1 MPETPLNTT
10 TTLAFGAAGT
20 YAERAS
26 NANSYAPIEGRRI
39 YQVEIATSPD
49 RVIRADELL
58 IQHPLAIQELA
69 RAYLDTL
76 VIVAFPEMI
85 EDMTIEE
92 HFPDGRVGTR
102 ENPQF
107 FPDLL
112 ESATGDHLA
121 RAIHAKF
128 HGFGVGEREHLTFA
142 GNLTDGPGIIDCN
155 KVRVAL
161 IAAGIQAVRYVD
173 STSDRHR
180 EEGHFWQ
187 VLDPQIVTRAAVAH
201 FSLDFTDYPTPEA
214 REAADLLNHDWLLL
228 DGAARA
234 AVQQAVGVCRRE
246 GGRVALPFRD
256 GEVVAYQN
264 AGGSGFSWD
273 LDDGQ
278 GSLARGLQRLP
289 ADATPA
295 IRDPGELRIIG
306 ASWEQLGDV
315 AAAAKDPARA
325 RDLLAAAAWH
335 LKAIER
341 WAAPFDNELRVLG
354 LSDQTV
360 RSKDASDPIPDL
372 KASVLAGVDRRQA
385 SGAMS
390 AEHAQ
395 SLRFWIDGED
405 VQKLTSAE
413 DRAAHDTVRARY
425 DQLCE
430 AVAANSADPAWL
442 KAFDVSGWPNVEQRT
457 VATSLREFIGQLF
470 DIHAAHQSRPA
481 DDSQEPGQTQSK
493 GRGR

>member
-1 MPETPLNTT
+1 MAETPLNTR

-26 NANSYAPIEGRRI
+26 NANGYAPIEGQRI
-39 YQVEIATSPD
+39 HPVEIAASPD
-49 RVIRADELL
+49 RMIRADELL

-92 HFPDGRVGTR
+92 HFPDGRVVTR

-142 GNLTDGPGIIDCN
+142 GNLTDGPGIIDCQ
-155 KVRVAL
+155 KVRAGL

-173 STSDRHR
+173 RTSDRRR
-180 EEGHFWQ
+180 EEGYFWE
-187 VLDPQIVTRAAVAH
+187 VLDPQIVTRPAAAH
-201 FSLDFTDYPTPEA
+201 FSLDFIDHPSPEA
-214 REAADLLNHDWLLL
+214 REAADVLNHEWLLL
-228 DGAARA
+228 DAAARA
-234 AVQQAVGVCRRE
+234 AVQQAVGLCRRE

-295 IRDPGELRIIG
+295 INDPGELRTLA
-306 ASWEQLGDV
+306 ASWEQLGNV
-315 AAAAKDPARA
+315 AEVAKDPARA

-341 WAAPFDNELRVLG
+341 WAAPFDAELRVLG
-354 LSDQTV
+354 VSDQTV
-360 RSKDASDPIPDL
+360 RSKDASAPMTDL
-372 KASVLAGVDRRQA
+372 AVSVLAGIDRREA

-395 SLRFWIDGED
+395 SLRFWIEGED

-413 DRAAHDTVRARY
+413 DRAAHDIVCSRY
-425 DQLCE
+425 DQLRE
-430 AVAANSADPAWL
+430 AVATNSADPAWQQ
-442 KAFDVSGWPNVEQRT
+442 AFDVSGWPKAEQRT
-457 VATSLREFIGQLF
+457 VATSLREFVEQLF
-470 DIHAAHQSRPA
+470 DIHAAHQTRPA
-481 DDSQEPGQTQSK
+481 EDSQEPGQTQSK